1 VPFDAMLHSELDP
14 FDDASGK
21 RVVMNGPAVEISA
34 RHAVP
39 IGIALHEL
47 TTNSAKYGALSTLG
61 GRVDADWR
69 ILAETGEQ
77 RHLEFDWTESDGPN
91 VKKPDREGF
100 GSQLLTTVLPRQIN
114 AETEVRWLPEGLHVR
129 IRIPLPPQPAKV

>member
-69 ILAETGEQ
+69 ILAEAGQQ
-77 RHLEFDWTESDGPN
+77 RRLEFDWTESDGPN

-100 GSQLLTTVLPRQIN
+100 GSQLLTAVLPRQIN
-114 AETEVRWLPEGLHVR
+114 AETEIRWLPEGLHVR
-129 IRIPLPPQPAKV
+129 IRIPLPPEPAKV